1 MKNPN
6 VLAQKKR
13 ERKSSETELISWTD
27 SRLDG
32 SLIIRH
38 LHLSQFHQWTETA
51 KIRWPQQSSD
61 RSKNAIKS
69 STNEDKSIW
78 EVWKL
83 FSSKQ
88 VGFYNWAKK
97 KPQKPG
103 QIINQVLKL
112 GMSYG
117 TCNTLGFLIGY
128 TKIQNTKL
136 QGQRGE
142 QVTPIYLI
150 NKN

>member
-97 KPQKPG
+97 KTSETRANHKPSLETWHVIRHL
-103 QIINQVLKL
+103 QYIRFPHRVYQDPKYEV
-112 GMSYG
+112 
-117 TCNTLGFLIGY
+117 TR
-128 TKIQNTKL
+128 TKRRAGNSNLSDK
-136 QGQRGE
+136 
-142 QVTPIYLI
+142 
-150 NKN
+150 

>member
-1 MKNPN
+1 MFKSQNTGSIAFVQGQHTSINRMRFVLSSNVMKNPN

-69 STNEDKSIW
+69 STNEDKSI
-78 EVWKL
+78 
-83 FSSKQ
+83 
-88 VGFYNWAKK
+88 
-97 KPQKPG
+97 
-103 QIINQVLKL
+103 
-112 GMSYG
+112 
-117 TCNTLGFLIGY
+117 
-128 TKIQNTKL
+128 
-136 QGQRGE
+136 
-142 QVTPIYLI
+142 
-150 NKN
+150 